1 LASRSSSGTVLV
13 VEDDTDI
20 REAVAEVLEMEGFT
34 VATASNG
41 REGLERLVALGRPC
55 MILLDLMM
63 PVMDGHE
70 FLDRLAT
77 DPLCRTCPVVVFT
90 AGQAAP
96 PPGAKE
102 LLRKPFEICE
112 MIALVK
118 ALCPKG

>member
-1 LASRSSSGTVLV
+1 
-13 VEDDTDI
+13 
-20 REAVAEVLEMEGFT
+20 MEGFT

-77 DPLCRTCPVVVFT
+77 RSALPHL
-90 AGQAAP
+90 
-96 PPGAKE
+96 PGGGLHGRSGRPSARSQGAVE
-102 LLRKPFEICE
+102 EAI
-112 MIALVK
+112 
-118 ALCPKG
+118 